1 MNEINALLLLICVIP
16 AVSYAWGMRGTTIG
30 GEKGA
35 MLPGAV
41 LGALFAHFSGILIVQ
56 EHFYIFAALGAV
68 GMYFGGCMTY
78 GETLSFSMSAK
89 PAVNMKKGL
98 LALLIKGFLWYA
110 VFGAVFST
118 GVNAICGVYK
128 IWQLILMVIL
138 TPVLSLICLYK
149 LNRPCN
155 SEQAVFPKIYF
166 SKTRKES
173 WGAMVGI
180 AASLLIVNITTLR
193 GYSIIFTLLCGISGG
208 IGWVIGQGMY
218 IYIRHY
224 AGHSS
229 SPIIRFFS
237 EKRRVD
243 GWKAMECT
251 FGAVAG
257 MGSTF
262 AFLLTYQDFKQTVF
276 ALELQG
282 SAISLNNTLSTILL
296 IIWLILL
303 LADMVHYF
311 INRQNLNDVFEAI
324 EFILYAAVPF
334 VLISLGD
341 SRVAKATSFFLIFW
355 VIVQEVAFEMKHKKV
370 NSLLLKLSLSFAG
383 ATLLIISLTAQYIPF
398 STVIV
403 LYTIVYEAL
412 TLLWLIPEVINN
424 AAENRVNFEQK
435 QLKIK
440 EKVKILLNSKGMLI
454 THGYFI
460 LTIVLTLLI
469 SL

>member
-1 MNEINALLLLICVIP
+1 MNGINALLLLICVIP

-98 LALLIKGFLWYA
+98 LALLVKGFLWYA

-118 GVNAICGVYK
+118 GVNAICGIYK
-128 IWQLILMVIL
+128 IWQLVLMIIL
-138 TPVLSLICLYK
+138 TPTLSLLCLHK

-155 SEQAVFPKIYF
+155 SDQAIFPKIYF

-180 AASLLIVNITTLR
+180 VASLFIVNVTALS
-193 GYSIIFTLLCGISGG
+193 GYSILFTLLCGISGG
-208 IGWVIGQGMY
+208 VGWIIGQGMY

-224 AGHSS
+224 AEHSS
-229 SPIIRFFS
+229 SKIIRFFS

-257 MGSTF
+257 TGSAI
-262 AFLLTYQDFKQTVF
+262 AFLVTYQSFKETVF
-276 ALELQG
+276 TLELQG
-282 SAISLNNTLSTILL
+282 GATPLNTTLSTVLL
-296 IIWLILL
+296 IVWLILL

-311 INRQNLNDVFEAI
+311 IDKPKLNGVFEAV

-334 VLISLGD
+334 ILISLGD
-341 SRVAKATSFFLIFW
+341 SKAAKVTSFFLVFW
-355 VIVQEVAFEMKHKKV
+355 VIVQEVAFEMKHRKV
-370 NSLLLKLSLSFAG
+370 YSVLLKVTLSFAG
-383 ATLLIISLTAQYIPF
+383 AILLIISLTAHISF
-398 STVIV
+398 GVVIV
-403 LYTIVYEAL
+403 LYTVVYEFL
-412 TLLWLIPEVINN
+412 TLLWLIPKIINN
-424 AAENRVNFEQK
+424 AVESGGNYELNKVSV
-435 QLKIK
+435 K
-440 EKVKILLNSKGMLI
+440 EKLIILMNSKGTLV
-454 THGYFI
+454 THIYFI
-460 LTIVLTLLI
+460 STIILTLLI
-469 SL
+469 S